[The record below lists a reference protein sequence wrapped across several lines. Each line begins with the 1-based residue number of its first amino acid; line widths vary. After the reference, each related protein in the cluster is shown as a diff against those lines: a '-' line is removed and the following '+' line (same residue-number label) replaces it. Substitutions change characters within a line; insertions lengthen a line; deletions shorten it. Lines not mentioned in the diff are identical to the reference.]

1 MAQDSGNQSA
11 PFGSRID
18 QQADRDRS
26 WYRLAGMPKAL
37 FLSLGQARPSRQNQL
52 VFNGGDEFPHKYA
65 GSLIDPSDARMIDV
79 HVANVI
85 GSVFIADLHR

>member
-1 MAQDSGNQSA
+1 
-11 PFGSRID
+11 
-18 QQADRDRS
+18 
-26 WYRLAGMPKAL
+26 MPKAL

-52 VFNGGDEFPHKYA
+52 VFNGGDKFPHECVRT
-65 GSLIDPSDARMIDV
+65 LIDPSEGRMINV